1 MLYDELNPAQKRQ
14 CTKCRN
20 GYTDQIADLKEE
32 VKRLENKVRVCHEA
46 LNKMGRE
53 TGWAKW
59 KIDALIGKPKE
70 GDIWG

>member
-1 MLYDELNPAQKRQ
+1 MLYDELEPAQKRQ
-14 CTKCRN
+14 CTKCKNR
-20 GYTDQIADLKEE
+20 YIDQITDLKAE
-32 VKRLENKVRVCHEA
+32 VKRLENKVRVYHEA

-53 TGWAKW
+53 TRWEKR